1 MGYLTD
7 TDTVIFT
14 AGSVGLGVGLL
25 ISAQEIAFDRWL
37 KQEWLGW
44 DNAISKSIVSAIIWA
59 LVLGAL
65 SFITILYEPTKSL
78 ATIKRTTILFGLWM
92 GLFAPSITRLGLWM
106 TDKIGQLINSNQS
119 KV

>member
-37 KQEWLGW
+37 NQDWPGW
-44 DNAISKSIVSAIIWA
+44 DRAISKSIVSAIIWA
-59 LVLGAL
+59 LVLGSL

-78 ATIKRTTILFGLWM
+78 ATIKRTTILFGFWM
-92 GLFAPSITRLGLWM
+92 GLLAPGITRLGLWT
-106 TDKIGQLINSNQS
+106 TDRIGQFFKDSQ
-119 KV
+119 KT